1 MIFPSPVSW
10 GVLSVLETVK
20 RHPLYIKCIVF
31 FFTICLFVFFI
42 YLCILFIPVCIHIF
56 STPGRKASSHGYAEI
71 YILSHVVYYSLPQIV
86 FLGPQA
92 RKCRTLLES
101 ARSKFKHQPMFVSTT
116 MIVEEKHSE
125 PSARSNR
132 INENTRIKYNKVM
145 KKSYQIALTLA
156 LIQKSSSYRF
166 PHVNL

>member
-1 MIFPSPVSW
+1 M
-10 GVLSVLETVK
+10 
-20 RHPLYIKCIVF
+20 
-31 FFTICLFVFFI
+31 
-42 YLCILFIPVCIHIF
+42 LFICIHIF
-56 STPGRKASSHGYAEI
+56 STPGRKASSRGYAEI
-71 YILSHVVYYSLPQIV
+71 YILSHVVYYSLPQNV

-156 LIQKSSSYRF
+156 LITEIF
-166 PHVNL
+166 LL

>member
-1 MIFPSPVSW
+1 MVFLSPVSW

-20 RHPLYIKCIVF
+20 RFACLSFLFIYVCY
-31 FFTICLFVFFI
+31 LFVYIF
-42 YLCILFIPVCIHIF
+42 F

>member
-1 MIFPSPVSW
+1 MRSFISP
-10 GVLSVLETVK
+10 
-20 RHPLYIKCIVF
+20 RNCQAF
-31 FFTICLFVFFI
+31 CLFVFFI
-42 YLCILFIPVCIHIF
+42 YLCMLFICIHIF
-56 STPGRKASSHGYAEI
+56 STPARKASSHGYAEI

-125 PSARSNR
+125 PSAGSNR